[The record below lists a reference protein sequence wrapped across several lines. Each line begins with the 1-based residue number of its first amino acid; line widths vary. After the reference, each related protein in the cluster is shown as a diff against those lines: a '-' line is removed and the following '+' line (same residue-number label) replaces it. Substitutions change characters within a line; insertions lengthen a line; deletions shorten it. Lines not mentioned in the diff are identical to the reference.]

1 MIGSENP
8 LSAPAKRPQG
18 LPPTVLVLL
27 GIGSVQL
34 GAAIAKGLFDSLG
47 PGGTVFLRISLA
59 TLVLLLLWRPKLGGY
74 GRREYGFAV
83 AFGLV
88 LAGMN
93 LSLYLAINHIPL
105 GVAVTLEFVG
115 PLGVAVLGSRR
126 LLDGLWAA
134 LAAVGIVLLAP
145 LNVLGNSDLDPV
157 GVTFALLAGCL
168 WACYILLSARVG
180 SVFPGGAGLAI
191 SLAVGTVV
199 LLPVGMADAGYA
211 LLDPWFLLA
220 GLGVALLSSVVPYS
234 LEMQA
239 LRRLP
244 TRVFGVLM
252 SLEPAVATL
261 IGFAVLNEVLDLRDV
276 VAVVLVT
283 AAAAGASLFAS
294 QGAPG

>member
-1 MIGSENP
+1 MTENP
-8 LSAPAKRPQG
+8 IAPAKRPQG
-18 LPPTVLVLL
+18 FPPTVLVLL
-27 GIGSVQL
+27 GIGSVSSPPPSRR
-34 GAAIAKGLFDSLG
+34 GSSTPWSWRDGLFEDLSG
-47 PGGTVFLRISLA
+47 RARAAPALA
-59 TLVLLLLWRPKLGGY
+59 PEAERVRP
-74 GRREYGFAV
+74 REYGFAV

-93 LSLYLAINHIPL
+93 LSLYLAIDRIPL

-157 GVTFALLAGCL
+157 GVTFALLAGRL
-168 WACYILLSARVG
+168 WACYILLTARVG
-180 SVFPGGAGLAI
+180 SLFPGGAGLAI

-261 IGFAVLNEVLDLRDV
+261 IGFAVLNEVLDLRDIA
-276 VAVVLVT
+276 AVVMVT

-294 QGAPG
+294 QGASG

>member
-1 MIGSENP
+1 
-8 LSAPAKRPQG
+8 
-18 LPPTVLVLL
+18 
-27 GIGSVQL
+27 
-34 GAAIAKGLFDSLG
+34 
-47 PGGTVFLRISLA
+47 
-59 TLVLLLLWRPKLGGY
+59 
-74 GRREYGFAV
+74 
-83 AFGLV
+83 
-88 LAGMN
+88 
-93 LSLYLAINHIPL
+93 
-105 GVAVTLEFVG
+105 VTLEFVG

-157 GVTFALLAGCL
+157 GVSFALLAGCL

-239 LRRLP
+239 LRRRLP

-261 IGFAVLNEVLDLRDV
+261 IGFAVLKEVLDLRDIA
-276 VAVVLVT
+276 AVVLVT
-283 AAAAGASLFAS
+283 AAAAGASLFAR

>member
-1 MIGSENP
+1 
-8 LSAPAKRPQG
+8 
-18 LPPTVLVLL
+18 
-27 GIGSVQL
+27 
-34 GAAIAKGLFDSLG
+34 
-47 PGGTVFLRISLA
+47 
-59 TLVLLLLWRPKLGGY
+59 
-74 GRREYGFAV
+74 
-83 AFGLV
+83 
-88 LAGMN
+88 MN
-93 LSLYLAINHIPL
+93 LSFYLAIDHIPL

-168 WACYILLSARVG
+168 WACYILLTARVG
-180 SVFPGGAGLAI
+180 SMFPGGAGLAI

-244 TRVFGVLM
+244 TRVFGLCRPKGGPRPPRRRRRRPGHRRGGRGIPLRQSRRPRIDLVHRTVGQTIHL
-252 SLEPAVATL
+252 SHEPGVAH
-261 IGFAVLNEVLDLRDV
+261 EERE
-276 VAVVLVT
+276 T
-283 AAAAGASLFAS
+283 ADAGAVTMSVPKRWITRPGSLRS
-294 QGAPG
+294 GCRHSRSPRSGWGNLC